1 MKINFSSIIPE
12 MNKFKSKCVP
22 FFFRHDLFGVVHDKI
37 PDLMELDERE
47 ALKLFLEH
55 PEKLSSDL
63 VRIDFNFT

>member
-1 MKINFSSIIPE
+1 MFFEHPILSFSFISRILHYD
-12 MNKFKSKCVP
+12 
-22 FFFRHDLFGVVHDKI
+22 FRHDLFGVVHDKI

-63 VRIDFNFT
+63 VTLHIF